1 MSFMNSWASLNFGH
15 KLLIVDIYSLHYKV
29 IKELGLNQMQIF
41 IEKVHHKENFVSL
54 LQK

>member
-15 KLLIVDIYSLHYKV
+15 KLLIVDIYSLHHKV